1 MATLAAD
8 PTAKG
13 LPAYVVEEFYAYL
26 QCGILA
32 HGFVRLCCDTCPHQ
46 MLLAFSCKTRG
57 FCPSC
62 AGRRMAQQAAHLVEE
77 VIPWVPTRQWVVSV
91 PIPLRYWMAPSR
103 ELTATVHTI
112 IRRTIAQYY
121 VKQAVRNGATRAAV
135 QPGSVTFLPRFGG
148 SLNAN
153 LHYHMIFLEGVF
165 VDRTAQGLKPRFV
178 QADPPADAAV
188 AEVLAKI
195 SQRIIHHLRK
205 RGSLEADSEDVVL
218 TGYDPARD
226 EAPELARTM
235 AASVQQRIAFGERAG
250 QRVRRIGSGF
260 GNEGEV
266 PTLTGTRCVSVNG
279 FSLHANTHVPAHR
292 RDQLERLLRYTA
304 RGAVSL
310 ERLTVNA
317 DGDLLSTFTHPWSDG
332 TTGIKL
338 SPMELLEKRA
348 ALVPLPRQHLL
359 RYGGCLAPH
368 STLRAAIIPTPRQQ
382 GVEEPAGST
391 ASPNWTWAQWLKR
404 VFAIAMAHCPVCQQ
418 GRLRII
424 AAITDRSVIMKILRH
439 LKRAVDP
446 PPIAPAQ
453 QAAFA
458 WEFSS
463 PWHAQG

>member
-1 MATLAAD
+1 M
-8 PTAKG
+8 
-13 LPAYVVEEFYAYL
+13 VEEFYAYL

-32 HGFVRLCCDTCPHQ
+32 HGFVRLGCDTCPHQ
-46 MLLAFSCKTRG
+46 MLLAFSCKKRG

-77 VIPWVPTRQWVVSV
+77 VLPWVPTRQWVVSV

-103 ELTATVHTI
+103 ERTATVHTI

-135 QPGSVTFLPRFGG
+135 QPGSVTFLQRFGG

-153 LHYHMIFLEGVF
+153 LHYHLIFLEGVF
-165 VDRTAQGLKPRFV
+165 VDRTAQGLTPRFV
-178 QADPPADAAV
+178 QADPPADAEV
-188 AEVLAKI
+188 AEVLDKI
-195 SQRIIHHLRK
+195 SQRIIRHLRK
-205 RGSLEADSEDVVL
+205 RGYLEADSEDVVL

-226 EAPELARTM
+226 EDPELARTM

-250 QRVRRIGSGF
+250 LRVRRMGSGF

-266 PTLTGTRCVSVNG
+266 PTLPGTRCVSVNG
-279 FSLHANTHVPAHR
+279 FSLHANTHVLAHR

-317 DGDLLSTFTHPWSDG
+317 DGDLLYTFTHPWSDG

-338 SPMELLEKRA
+338 SPMELLEKLA
-348 ALVPLPRQHLL
+348 ALVPLPRQHHL

-404 VFAIAMAHCPVCQQ
+404 VFSIAMAHCPVCQQ

-424 AAITDRSVIMKILRH
+424 AAITDRSVIMKMLRH
-439 LKRAVDP
+439 LKQAVDP

-453 QAAFA
+453 HAAFA

-463 PWHAQG
+463 PWRSQG